1 MRKKELTKEQKAVIE
16 DIKIIWKNNFPNVKI
31 YSDKRKTFYRV
42 KLYMVPVRIAR
53 KAKKLAEKF
62 PNLKFEHG
70 YLEEGEGFWVKETY
84 KDGWLFKKTE
94 NKRTVLKFLRE

>member
-62 PNLKFEHG
+62 PVYAEV
-70 YLEEGEGFWVKETY
+70 EEAPLSYYT
-84 KDGWLFKKTE
+84 GWKPSYYNCIIKCFY
-94 NKRTVLKFLRE
+94 V